1 MYVHRKQKEAFMKWI
16 CLIVFAVAIG
26 MQSNSVFAQDRM
38 PAMPLENMTDLQKKY
53 AEEIIK
59 GPRGALYG
67 PFVPLIRSP
76 ELMDRA
82 QRVGEYLRY
91 KSAIGTK
98 LSELVILITARQWT
112 QQVEWAIHES
122 IAIKSGIKAEVVK
135 AIADG
140 RYPTHMSED
149 EQIVYDFCT
158 ELHVN
163 KSVADLTYER
173 AVKRFGEQGVIDML
187 GINGYYT
194 FLAMIMNGTRTAV
207 PDGKAAPLKAF
218 PK

>member
-1 MYVHRKQKEAFMKWI
+1 MKPFGKKI
-16 CLIVFAVAIG
+16 LCLIIAVSIMVVFSPGA
-26 MQSNSVFAQDRM
+26 FAQDRM
-38 PAMPLENMTDLQKKY
+38 PAMSLDKMNPLQKKY

-67 PFVPLIRSP
+67 PFIPLIRSP

-82 QRVGEYLRY
+82 QKIGEYLRY
-91 KSAIGTK
+91 KSAIGTR
-98 LSELVILITARQWT
+98 LSEFVILIVARQWT
-112 QQVEWAIHES
+112 QQVEWAIHEP
-122 IAIKSGIKAEVVK
+122 IALKEGIKPDVIK

-140 RYPTHMSED
+140 RRPEGMSGD
-149 EQIVYDFCT
+149 EEMLYNFCT

-163 KSVADLTYER
+163 KSISDVTYDR
-173 AVKRFGEQGVIDML
+173 VQKRFGEQGVIDTL

-194 FLAMIMNGTRTAV
+194 FIAMVMNGTRTAV
-207 PDGKAAPLKAF
+207 PDNKPGALQPF

>member
-1 MYVHRKQKEAFMKWI
+1 MKWI
-16 CLIVFAVAIG
+16 CLIVFVVAIG
-26 MQSNSVFAQDRM
+26 MQSDSVFAQDRM
-38 PAMPLENMTDLQKKY
+38 PGMPLEKMTDLQKKY

-76 ELMDRA
+76 ELMDKA
-82 QRVGEYLRY
+82 QRMGEYLRY

-112 QQVEWAIHES
+112 QQVEWAIHEP
-122 IAIKSGIKAEVVK
+122 IAIKSGIKADIVR

-140 RYPTHMSED
+140 RYPTGMSED
-149 EQIVYDFCT
+149 EGIVYDFCT

-163 KSVADLTYER
+163 KSVADATYER
-173 AVKRFGEQGVIDML
+173 AVRRFGEQGVIDML

-207 PDGKAAPLKAF
+207 PDGKPAPLKAF

>member
-1 MYVHRKQKEAFMKWI
+1 MKWL
-16 CLIVFAVAIG
+16 CLMIFAVAVG
-26 MQSNSVFAQDRM
+26 VQSNSAFGQDRM
-38 PAMPLENMTDLQKKY
+38 PAIPLDKMTDLQKKY

-82 QRVGEYLRY
+82 QRMGEYLRY

-112 QQVEWAIHES
+112 QQVEWAIHEP
-122 IAIKSGIKAEVVK
+122 IAIKSGIKGEIVS

-140 RYPTHMSED
+140 RYPTGMSAD

-163 KSVADLTYER
+163 KSISDSTYER
-173 AVKRFGEQGVIDML
+173 ALKRFGEQGVIDML

-194 FLAMIMNGTRTAV
+194 FLAMIMNGTHTAV
-207 PDGKAAPLKAF
+207 PDGKPAPLKAL
-218 PK
+218 PKLK

>member
-1 MYVHRKQKEAFMKWI
+1 MK
-16 CLIVFAVAIG
+16 LLTAIVFGIAAVGLSINAI
-26 MQSNSVFAQDRM
+26 AQDRM
-38 PAMPLENMTDLQKKY
+38 PAIPLEKMNAPQKKY

-82 QRVGEYLRY
+82 QRMGEYLRF

-112 QQVEWAIHES
+112 QQVEWAIHDP
-122 IAIKSGIKAEVVK
+122 IAINAGIKSEVVK

-140 RYPTHMSED
+140 RRPVGMSED
-149 EQIVYDFCT
+149 EEIVYDFCT
-158 ELHVN
+158 ELHNN
-163 KSVADLTYER
+163 KGISDVTYER
-173 AVKRFGEQGVIDML
+173 ALRRFGEQGVIDML

-207 PDGKAAPLKAF
+207 PDGKPAPLK
-218 PK
+218 PLP

>member
-1 MYVHRKQKEAFMKWI
+1 MKAI
-16 CLIVFAVAIG
+16 CLIVFAIAIG
-26 MQSNSVFAQDRM
+26 MQSNSVSAQDRM
-38 PAMPLENMTDLQKKY
+38 PAIPLEKMTDLQKKY
-53 AEEIIK
+53 ADEIIK

-76 ELMDRA
+76 KLMDRA

-122 IAIKSGIKAEVVK
+122 IAIKAGIKAEVVR

-140 RYPTHMSED
+140 RYPTDMSED

-163 KSVADLTYER
+163 KSIADATYAR

-207 PDGKAAPLKAF
+207 PDGKPAPLKAF

>member
-1 MYVHRKQKEAFMKWI
+1 MKWI
-16 CLIVFAVAIG
+16 CLIVFVAAIA

-38 PAMPLENMTDLQKKY
+38 PAIPFEKMTDLQKKY

-122 IAIKSGIKAEVVK
+122 IAIKSGINAEVVK

-140 RYPTHMSED
+140 RYPTRMSED

-163 KSVADLTYER
+163 KSVSDPTYER

-207 PDGKAAPLKAF
+207 PDGKPAPLKAF

>member
-1 MYVHRKQKEAFMKWI
+1 MKLI
-16 CLIVFAVAIG
+16 GIMIFAIAVCL
-26 MQSNSVFAQDRM
+26 QSNGALAQDRM
-38 PAMPLENMTDLQKKY
+38 PSIPLDKMTDLQKKY

-67 PFVPLIRSP
+67 PFIPLIRSP

-112 QQVEWAIHES
+112 QQVEWAIHEP
-122 IAIKSGIKAEVVK
+122 IAIKAGIKAEVVK

-140 RYPTHMSED
+140 RYPTGMNED
-149 EQIVYDFCT
+149 EEVVYSFCS
-158 ELHVN
+158 ELHNN
-163 KSVADLTYER
+163 KGISDATYER
-173 AVKRFGEQGVIDML
+173 AVRRFGEQGVIDML

-207 PDGKAAPLKAF
+207 PDGKLAPLNPF

>member
-1 MYVHRKQKEAFMKWI
+1 MKWI
-16 CLIVFAVAIG
+16 CLIVFAIAIG
-26 MQSNSVFAQDRM
+26 MQSNSVIAQDRM
-38 PAMPLENMTDLQKKY
+38 PSIPLEKMTDLQKKY

-82 QRVGEYLRY
+82 QRMGEYLRY

-122 IAIKSGIKAEVVK
+122 IAIKSGIKAEVVR

-140 RYPTHMSED
+140 RNPSNMSED

-158 ELHVN
+158 ELHIN
-163 KSVADLTYER
+163 KSVADATYER

-207 PDGKAAPLKAF
+207 PDGKPAPLKAF

>member
-1 MYVHRKQKEAFMKWI
+1 MKAI
-16 CLIVFAVAIG
+16 CLIVFAIAIG
-26 MQSNSVFAQDRM
+26 MQSNSVSAQDRM
-38 PAMPLENMTDLQKKY
+38 PAIPLEKMTDLQKKY
-53 AEEIIK
+53 ADEIIK

-122 IAIKSGIKAEVVK
+122 IAIKSGIKAEVVR

-140 RYPTHMSED
+140 RYPTDMSED

-163 KSVADLTYER
+163 KSIADATYAR
-173 AVKRFGEQGVIDML
+173 AVKRFGEQGVIDTL

-207 PDGKAAPLKAF
+207 PDGKPAPLKAF

>member
-1 MYVHRKQKEAFMKWI
+1 MKWI
-16 CLIVFAVAIG
+16 CLIVFAIAIG
-26 MQSNSVFAQDRM
+26 MQANGVVAQDRM
-38 PAMPLENMTDLQKKY
+38 PAIPLEKMTDLQKKY

-67 PFVPLIRSP
+67 PFIPLIRSP

-82 QRVGEYLRY
+82 QRVGEYLRF

-112 QQVEWAIHES
+112 QQVEWAIHEP
-122 IAIKSGIKAEVVK
+122 IAIKSGIKAEVVR

-140 RYPTHMSED
+140 RYPAGMSED

-163 KSVADLTYER
+163 KSVADATYER
-173 AVKRFGEQGVIDML
+173 ALKRFAEHGVIDML

-207 PDGKAAPLKAF
+207 PDGKPAPLKAF

>member
-1 MYVHRKQKEAFMKWI
+1 MKWI
-16 CLIVFAVAIG
+16 CLMVVAIAIG

-38 PAMPLENMTDLQKKY
+38 PAIPLEKMTDLQKKY

-82 QRVGEYLRY
+82 QRIGEYLRY

-122 IAIKSGIKAEVVK
+122 IAIKSGIKAEVVR

-140 RYPTHMSED
+140 RYPIGMSED
-149 EQIVYDFCT
+149 EQIVYDFCS

-163 KSVADLTYER
+163 KSVADATYER

-207 PDGKAAPLKAF
+207 PDGKPAPLKAF

>member
-1 MYVHRKQKEAFMKWI
+1 MKWI
-16 CLIVFAVAIG
+16 CLIVFVIVIG

-38 PAMPLENMTDLQKKY
+38 LTIPFEKMTDLQKKY

-112 QQVEWAIHES
+112 QQVEWAIHEP
-122 IAIKSGIKAEVVK
+122 IAIKSGIKAEVVR

-140 RYPTHMSED
+140 RYPAGMSED

-163 KSVADLTYER
+163 KSVADATYER
-173 AVKRFGEQGVIDML
+173 AVKRFGEYGVIDML

-207 PDGKAAPLKAF
+207 PDGKPAPLKAF

>member
-1 MYVHRKQKEAFMKWI
+1 MKWI
-16 CLIVFAVAIG
+16 CLIVFVVAIS
-26 MQSNSVFAQDRM
+26 MQSNSVCAQDRM
-38 PAMPLENMTDLQKKY
+38 PAIPFEKMTDLQKKY

-140 RYPTHMSED
+140 RYPARMSED

-158 ELHVN
+158 ELHIN
-163 KSVADLTYER
+163 KSVADLTYQR

-207 PDGKAAPLKAF
+207 PDGKPAPLKAF

>member
-1 MYVHRKQKEAFMKWI
+1 MKWI
-16 CLIVFAVAIG
+16 CLIVFAIAIG
-26 MQSNSVFAQDRM
+26 VQSNSVFAQDRM
-38 PAMPLENMTDLQKKY
+38 PSIPLEKMTDLQKKY

-140 RYPTHMSED
+140 RYPMHMSED

-163 KSVADLTYER
+163 KSVADPTYER

>member
-1 MYVHRKQKEAFMKWI
+1 MKI
-16 CLIVFAVAIG
+16 GLLIPACIFVLGFCVLAI
-26 MQSNSVFAQDRM
+26 AQDRM
-38 PAMPLENMTDLQKKY
+38 PNVPLEKMNNQQRKY

-82 QRVGEYLRY
+82 QRMGEYLRY
-91 KSAIGTK
+91 KSAIGNK
-98 LSELVILITARQWT
+98 LSELVILVVARQWT
-112 QQVEWAIHES
+112 QQVEWYIHEP
-122 IAIKSGIKAEVVK
+122 IAIKVGIKPEVVR
-135 AIADG
+135 AIAEG
-140 RYPTHMSED
+140 RRPPGMAED
-149 EQIVYDFCT
+149 EEIVYDFCS
-158 ELHVN
+158 ELHAN
-163 KSVADLTYER
+163 KSISDAAYDR
-173 AVKRFGEQGVIDML
+173 ALARFGEQGVMDML

-207 PDGKAAPLKAF
+207 PDGKPAPLQAF

>member
-1 MYVHRKQKEAFMKWI
+1 MKWI
-16 CLIVFAVAIG
+16 CLIVFAIAIG
-26 MQSNSVFAQDRM
+26 MQANGVVAQDRM
-38 PAMPLENMTDLQKKY
+38 PAIPLEKMTDLQKKY

-82 QRVGEYLRY
+82 QRMGEYLRF

-98 LSELVILITARQWT
+98 LSELVIMITARQWT
-112 QQVEWAIHES
+112 QQVQWAIHEP
-122 IAIKSGIKAEVVK
+122 IAIKSGIKAEVVR

-140 RYPTHMSED
+140 RYPAGMSED
-149 EQIVYDFCT
+149 EEIVYALCT

-163 KSVADLTYER
+163 KSVADATYER
-173 AVKRFGEQGVIDML
+173 AVKRFGEQGVMDML

-194 FLAMIMNGTRTAV
+194 FLAMVMNGTRTAV
-207 PDGKAAPLKAF
+207 PDGKPAPLKAF

>member
-1 MYVHRKQKEAFMKWI
+1 
-16 CLIVFAVAIG
+16 
-26 MQSNSVFAQDRM
+26 M
-38 PAMPLENMTDLQKKY
+38 PAMPLEKMTALQKKY

-76 ELMDRA
+76 ELMDTA

-140 RYPTHMSED
+140 RYPTGMSGD
-149 EQIVYDFCT
+149 EKIVYDFCT
-158 ELHVN
+158 ELHAN
-163 KSVADLTYER
+163 KSIADVTYGR
-173 AVKRFGEQGVIDML
+173 AVNRFGEQGVIDML

-207 PDGKAAPLKAF
+207 PDGKPAPLKPF
-218 PK
+218 PN

>member
-1 MYVHRKQKEAFMKWI
+1 MKWL
-16 CLIVFAVAIG
+16 CLMVFAIAFG
-26 MQSNSVFAQDRM
+26 MQSNSSFAQDRM
-38 PAMPLENMTDLQKKY
+38 PAIPLEKMTGLQKKY

-82 QRVGEYLRY
+82 QRMGEYLRY

-112 QQVEWAIHES
+112 QQVEWAIHEP
-122 IAIKSGIKAEVVK
+122 IALKSGIKGEIVS

-140 RYPTHMSED
+140 RYPIGMSMD

-163 KSVADLTYER
+163 KSVADATYER
-173 AVKRFGEQGVIDML
+173 AVKRFGEQGVMDML

-207 PDGKAAPLKAF
+207 PDGKPAPLKAF

>member
-1 MYVHRKQKEAFMKWI
+1 MFVLAFSV
-16 CLIVFAVAIG
+16 LAI
-26 MQSNSVFAQDRM
+26 AQDRM
-38 PAMPLENMTDLQKKY
+38 PAIPLEKMNDVQKKF

-82 QRVGEYLRY
+82 QRMGEYLRF
-91 KSAIGTK
+91 KSAIGNK
-98 LSELVILITARQWT
+98 LSELVILVVARQWT
-112 QQVEWAIHES
+112 QQVEWYIHEP
-122 IAIKSGIKAEVVK
+122 IAIKVGIKPEVVR
-135 AIADG
+135 AIAEG
-140 RYPTHMSED
+140 RRPAGMPED
-149 EQIVYDFCT
+149 EEIVYDFCS
-158 ELHVN
+158 ELHAN
-163 KSVADLTYER
+163 KSISDATYNR
-173 AVKRFGEQGVIDML
+173 ALARFGEQGIMDML

-207 PDGKAAPLKAF
+207 PDGKPAPLQAF